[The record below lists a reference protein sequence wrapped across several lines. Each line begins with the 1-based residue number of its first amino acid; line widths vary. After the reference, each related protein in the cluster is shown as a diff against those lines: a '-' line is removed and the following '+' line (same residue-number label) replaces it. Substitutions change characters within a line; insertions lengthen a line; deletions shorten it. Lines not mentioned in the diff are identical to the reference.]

1 MSPMTWYRDVLIK
14 NKDEI
19 KQSAIAS
26 FVLSLLYL
34 LYGYSSGHVFVWQE
48 IKPIEQPTI
57 FVRYFY
63 SAFTFVTLG
72 AFLYYVV
79 KLWKGI
85 HFICVK
91 VLGSWDLYRLVKSLV
106 WLGLMAVTYFYIVP
120 TVVEILNAVIS
131 FFYNIFNFI
140 LYLSPTI
147 GVFLILSVIGAYLI
161 KKVRREPVAI
171 EGN

>member
-1 MSPMTWYRDVLIK
+1 MSPMAWYRDVLTK
-14 NKDEI
+14 NKEEI

-26 FVLSLLYL
+26 LILSLVYL
-34 LYGYSSGHVFVWQE
+34 LYTYSSGHTFAWQE
-48 IKPIEQPTI
+48 INPIEQPTI

-85 HFICVK
+85 YFICVK

-161 KKVRREPVAI
+161 KKAKREPVVI
-171 EGN
+171 KGN